1 MRNKEYEFGAY
12 KEKRRA
18 KMGPGPRMGG
28 EKAKNTKKTMIDLL
42 NYAKKYR
49 IGFIIAFSL
58 AILGSVLTL
67 LGPSF
72 LTKLT
77 DLITEGIKNSIS
89 QNSGMDMDKIF
100 NIGITLSI
108 IYIISYI
115 FSSFKGVILAT
126 IMQTT
131 AKNLR
136 KELTDK
142 INVLPMGF
150 FYKMSNGEVL
160 SRITND
166 VDTMGQSLS
175 QSVGNLIAS
184 ITLLGGSVVM
194 MFITNGIL
202 ALTAL
207 LSAALGFVF
216 MRITVSKSQKHF
228 KEQQKYLGE
237 INGHIEEMYAGHT
250 VVKAYNAE
258 YEAVERFNQINK
270 NLKGAAFKA
279 QALSGLMM
287 PIMTFIGNFG
297 YVCVCIVGALLALNG
312 SIGFGIIVAFMVYIR
327 LFTQPLGQIAQA
339 AQNMQSGLAA
349 AERVF
354 AFLKEEEMEDESE
367 KTDTIT
373 NCVGNVTFER
383 VHFGYN
389 PEKPIIHDFSADIK
403 AGQKV
408 AIVGP
413 TGAGKTTLVNLLMR
427 FYDVQTGDI
436 KIDGKSIYDI
446 SREEVHEQFAMVLQ
460 DTWLFEGTLKENLV
474 YSSENISEDDLVKAC
489 KAVGLHRFVNTLP
502 KGYNTLLNDKLQL
515 SQGQKQQITIARAML
530 SEKPM
535 IILDEATSSIDT
547 RTELKI
553 QKAMDELTEN
563 RTSFVIA
570 HRLSTIKNADLILV
584 MKDGNVI
591 EKGNHDELLKQNGF
605 YAGLYRSQFESD

>member
-108 IYIISYI
+108 IYVISYI

>member
-89 QNSGMDMDKIF
+89 QNGGMDMDKIF